1 MVAELPS
8 ACTTVVGS
16 PLQMKASPAG
26 GAAAA
31 DGAVT
36 ARAETASRPAG
47 RRRMG
52 RFLSVDRRASGVNH
66 RAARMTAGPESSV
79 SALEGAAEERDG
91 LRKGRVGDLGVEAI
105 ADVATKGVLGVV
117 LAPREAGAQ
126 RRKPGADGLARRLGR
141 VRVARAPDREQLAL
155 DLAGAGE

>member
-31 DGAVT
+31 DGAAT
-36 ARAETASRPAG
+36 ARAETASRPAV

-66 RAARMTAGPESSV
+66 RGGRTATGPKTSV
-79 SALEGAAEERDG
+79 SARQGAAEERDG
-91 LRKGRVGDLGVEAI
+91 LRERRVGHLGVEAI
-105 ADVATKGVLGVV
+105 ADVAAEGVLGVV
-117 LAPREAGAQ
+117 LVPREAGAQ
-126 RRKPGADGLARRLGR
+126 RRKPGADGLARRVGR

>member
-36 ARAETASRPAG
+36 ASAETASRPAV

-52 RFLSVDRRASGVNH
+52 RFLWGVRSQH
-66 RAARMTAGPESSV
+66 RAARMTTGPESSV
-79 SALEGAAEERDG
+79 SAREGAAEERDG
-91 LRKGRVGDLGVEAI
+91 LRERRVGDLGVEAI
-105 ADVATKGVLGVV
+105 ADVAAEGVLGVV